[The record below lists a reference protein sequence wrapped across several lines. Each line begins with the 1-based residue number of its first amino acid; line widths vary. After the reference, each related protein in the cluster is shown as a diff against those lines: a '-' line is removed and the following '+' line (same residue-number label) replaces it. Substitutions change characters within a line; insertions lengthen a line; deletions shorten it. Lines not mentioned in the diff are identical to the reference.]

1 MTERVYL
8 LEVVVP
14 RGVVLLTEGIHA
26 PEANV
31 SWGFGLE
38 ALLALEL
45 EVTCLEV
52 RGLTIL
58 RPMSGKVSN
67 VRSGLE

>member
-1 MTERVYL
+1 MTERIYL

-52 RGLTIL
+52 
-58 RPMSGKVSN
+58 
-67 VRSGLE
+67 